1 ASSQDT
7 TTVTTAAN
15 ATATITSSANNV
27 PVGSTPTYTVTLNGN
42 DTLGTPAGTVQFF
55 LDGIALGTAQ
65 TLTPGPSNTAT
76 ASFTSTALSARSH
89 FVTVAWTA
97 AVPYASFALNT
108 TTATNGVAFI
118 ETAQQA
124 FTPGNL
130 VAVQRG
136 DGSVN
141 LGSSG
146 YLVFLD
152 EYTPGGALV
161 Q

>member
-1 ASSQDT
+1 
-7 TTVTTAAN
+7 
-15 ATATITSSANNV
+15 
-27 PVGSTPTYTVTLNGN
+27 GN

-65 TLTPGPSNTAT
+65 TLTPGPNNTAT
-76 ASFTSTALSARSH
+76 ASVTSTALSAGSH

-130 VAVQRG
+130 IAVQRG

-146 YLVFLD
+146 YLVFLA
-152 EYTPGGALV
+152 EYTPRGALV
-161 Q
+161 QKIALPNVAAANMHALLLSGQNGGEGLLSRSADGYYL